1 MLPPGVK
8 LVEKQNGVK
17 KDLISGS
24 SGGHELIYDVSAD
37 IGLWQ
42 LEATA
47 TILCS
52 QPVSTSTQ

>member
-1 MLPPGVK
+1 MLPPGGK
-8 LVEKQNGVK
+8 LAEKRNRVK

-24 SGGHELIYDVSAD
+24 SGGHELICDASGD